1 MGASQPPP
9 SIRKEDWNAIVRKH
23 DKEFDKPE
31 VVYRFSNDVEKI
43 STDRTKSG
51 IYGLT
56 GGRERYLANENGR
69 LVTTEDGKLIRV
81 HY

>member
-31 VVYRFSNDVEKI
+31 VVYRFSNDVEKT
-43 STDRTKSG
+43 STDRSG
-51 IYGLT
+51 GVYALT
-56 GGRERYLANENGR
+56 GGRERYLANEAGH
-69 LVTTEDGKLIRV
+69 LITTEDGKLIRA